1 MERPI
6 ICPPLNKVTHTAASY
21 GLAKELDP
29 DASIHLAR
37 NLLLDELPG
46 LAYGLVTLIY
56 IVTRLLGLT

>member
-1 MERPI
+1 MERSI
-6 ICPPLNKVTHTAASY
+6 ICPSRKLTHPAASDR
-21 GLAKELDP
+21 LAQELEP